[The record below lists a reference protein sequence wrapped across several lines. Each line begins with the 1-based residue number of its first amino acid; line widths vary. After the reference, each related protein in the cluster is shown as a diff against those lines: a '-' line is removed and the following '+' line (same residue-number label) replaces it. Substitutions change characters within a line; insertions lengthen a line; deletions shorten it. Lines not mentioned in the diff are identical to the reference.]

1 MIKIDEEF
9 YIDSDEKQYILTQKK
24 FNKQKQ
30 EHYYSPIAYLSSV
43 RKCVEGVMKIK
54 QRRLCQR
61 DLNLT
66 GALREIKLLNQ
77 KMNEILDKIEES
89 EKV

>member
-30 EHYYSPIAYLSSV
+30 EYYYSPIAYLSSV
-43 RKCVEGVMKIK
+43 RKCVENVMKIK

-61 DLNLT
+61 DLSLA
-66 GALREIKLLNQ
+66 GALREIKILKQETNDILN
-77 KMNEILDKIEES
+77 KIERS
-89 EKV
+89 ENL

>member
-30 EHYYSPIAYLSSV
+30 EYYYSPIAYLSSV
-43 RKCVEGVMKIK
+43 RKCVENVVKIK

-61 DLNLT
+61 DLNLV
-66 GALREIKLLNQ
+66 GALREIKILNQ
-77 KMNEILDKIEES
+77 ETNDILNKIERS
-89 EKV
+89 ENL